1 MPRNRSRK
9 QTERALEAQLE
20 KEANAERRRNQGAS
34 KKQKA
39 QRDRARAAARQ
50 AITDACAAQ
59 QHAAR
64 SVCPHRIRARTLLLV
79 FPTLP
84 QPTSK
89 GSGVGISCTKVCVT

>member
-39 QRDRARAAARQ
+39 QRDRVRAAARQ
-50 AITDACAAQ
+50 AITDAGLVTVPDADDTSGYADVGQLADLVTSSGFHSVIAA
-59 QHAAR
+59 
-64 SVCPHRIRARTLLLV
+64 SP
-79 FPTLP
+79 
-84 QPTSK
+84 
-89 GSGVGISCTKVCVT
+89 